1 MICNLRHQ
9 LSTACLMMRQAAEQ
23 LAASVRISDLE
34 KELQMARGAS
44 AKAGWCG
51 YWANSRDEEC
61 CIIRLL
67 SSLDFWPV
75 S

>member
-34 KELQMARGAS
+34 RELQMAREAS

-51 YWANSRDEEC
+51 YLGQLAG
-61 CIIRLL
+61 
-67 SSLDFWPV
+67 
-75 S
+75 